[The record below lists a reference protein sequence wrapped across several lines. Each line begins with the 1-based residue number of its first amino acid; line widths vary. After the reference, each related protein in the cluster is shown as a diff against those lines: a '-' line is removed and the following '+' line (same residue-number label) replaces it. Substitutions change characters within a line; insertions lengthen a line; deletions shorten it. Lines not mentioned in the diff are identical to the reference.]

1 MRTYMGGVTHGR
13 VLIGGKRHGFSGAMP
28 GLMEEA
34 LICLEKGWPVYLA
47 GGFGGATLDIVRALN
62 EADAAW
68 LPPAAN
74 APLPDPRWSVAID
87 LLKQQAS
94 DPQWKGMNNG
104 LSELEN
110 RRLAATH
117 RPSDVAAL
125 VSMGL
130 GRLAAAGRFAK
141 CPSRI

>member
-1 MRTYMGGVTHGR
+1 
-13 VLIGGKRHGFSGAMP
+13 
-28 GLMEEA
+28 MEEA
-34 LICLEKGWPVYLA
+34 LICWKR
-47 GGFGGATLDIVRALN
+47 GGRSTRGGVGGATLDIVARLN

-110 RRLAATH
+110 RSSRPHIVPATWP
-117 RPSDVAAL
+117 RL

-130 GRLAAAGRFAK
+130 GRLAAAGTIAK
-141 CPSRI
+141 CHHGFKHAGEL